1 MVKVLLSTEEIQL
14 LASVIDNAQFSSTVA
29 HADEAYVGIQMLKSI
44 KARLLAN
51 PVEKE
56 LLANPVEEDVVE

>member
-44 KARLLAN
+44 KARLF
-51 PVEKE
+51 
-56 LLANPVEEDVVE
+56 ANPVEENPLETADMV

>member
-1 MVKVLLSTEEIQL
+1 MVKVLLSTDEAQL

-51 PVEKE
+51 PVE
-56 LLANPVEEDVVE
+56 EDVLATADMV